1 MNELTIKNIPELPFE
16 VSESINQLRVNLGF
30 CGDQIRTIMIT
41 SSIPNEGKS
50 FITVNLWKM
59 LADLG
64 SRVLLID
71 CDLRNSE
78 LRTKY
83 GISSKNKITGI
94 AHYLSGK
101 VELKEAIYRTNI
113 PNAFMLP
120 LNTTIA
126 NPTILLESERFLTMM
141 EQCSQLFDYVL
152 IDTPP
157 LERVADAL
165 NIATHVDGIVLVARS
180 GTTPRKVVE
189 NSVRLLNRT
198 GTALLG
204 IVLNRAE
211 TNRKSSYYYRAYYR
225 YGYGKGSKNYGGY
238 GYGISKQSVNK

>member
-1 MNELTIKNIPELPFE
+1 MNELMIKNIPELPFD
-16 VSESINQLRVNLGF
+16 VAESINQLRVSLGF
-30 CGDQIRTIMIT
+30 CGDQIRTIMVT
-41 SSIPNEGKS
+41 SSVPNEGKS

-83 GISSKNKITGI
+83 GISSENKITGI

-101 VELKEAIYRTNI
+101 VELKDAIYATNI
-113 PNAFMLP
+113 VNGFILP

-126 NPTILLESERFLTMM
+126 NPTILLEGSRFSSMV
-141 EQCSQLFDYVL
+141 EQCAKIFDYIL

-157 LERVADAL
+157 LGSVADAL
-165 NIATHVDGIVLVARS
+165 NIATHADGTVLVVRS
-180 GTTPRKVVE
+180 GETSRKIVE
-189 NSVRLLNRT
+189 NSVYLLKRT
-198 GTALLG
+198 GTPLLG
-204 IVLNRAE
+204 LVLNRAE
-211 TNRKSSYYYRAYYR
+211 INNKGSYYYKRYYHYGNYYKNYSG
-225 YGYGKGSKNYGGY
+225 YGYGKK
-238 GYGISKQSVNK
+238 KQPTNNK